1 MNLKFKHFGPILTA
15 FAVLPLATQA
25 QDLAADDGTLEEVT
39 VTAQI
44 REESLRDV
52 PLSVEAVSG
61 EKLADAGIVRL
72 DDLKSYV
79 PNLQMT
85 ETGIANNIYI
95 RGIGS
100 GLNQGF
106 EQSVSTFQDGIYRG
120 RGQQARMPFL
130 DLARVEVL
138 RGPQPILFG
147 KNAVA
152 GAISLV
158 AAAPTR
164 DFEGGYRMSYDM
176 ENEEI
181 VNNLMVSG
189 PLSDSTRARLALYHR
204 DAAGYITNSTL
215 GRKEPQREEIAG
227 RLMFTSDITDA
238 LQATLR
244 VEAGEF
250 NSIGRQVEIFGETP
264 IPVGAVAGLRYSQV
278 VGGPVPALPQG
289 QHPSARDNIINGSR
303 SSNGDSSN
311 NDTAEAALT
320 LNYRLSADIELTSI
334 TGYSHYDMEEVCDC
348 DFTGATI
355 FTAGITEDYDQ
366 YSQEIRLTSG
376 TDSQLSWIGGL
387 YFQRYELDET
397 DSLQVPTT
405 SLVMPVLTQFFL
417 GEFAAGR
424 PSPCNSLATCAGAAG
439 LFSNAANPRVFTQ
452 NSTLYSAFA
461 QGTWKF
467 TDALSLTIGGRFSDE
482 KKTGSRTT
490 LLTNGVGGPVMTSP
504 TALALFNQVLSI
516 QPHSATGKLSES
528 TFSPLVNLQYRVAPE
543 VMTYVSASR
552 GNKSGGFDARSNR
565 APCTT
570 PPVNPLAP
578 TCGAFQFKREQATN
592 YEMGVKAGIAGT
604 AEINANVFFT
614 EYKDLQT
621 SAFDGAI
628 GFNVGNG
635 TAEVRGAELEGRW
648 RPVRQ
653 LRLTGSLA
661 YLDFEWQ
668 SYLGQTYYDNL
679 LLPGATPNTNYAGS
693 TNQLAPKFTGF
704 ISAEYTLQ
712 LSDQI
717 QLITTADVVHTSKY
731 LQSLNLDPVATQAG
745 YSKVN
750 ARIALGDVDGHW
762 EVALVGRNLADKT
775 TVSYA
780 GDTPLAFRLFR
791 ARSYYGFVDP
801 PRSIAIEAR
810 VRL

>member
-1 MNLKFKHFGPILTA
+1 MRSDFRRHQWVII
-15 FAVLPLATQA
+15 AVAAVPLVANAEEPT
-25 QDLAADDGTLEEVT
+25 ADDGTLEDVI

-52 PLSVEAVSG
+52 PLSVEVVSG

-79 PNLQMT
+79 PNLQVT

-120 RGQQARMPFL
+120 RGQQSRMPFL
-130 DLARVEVL
+130 DLSRVEVL

-152 GAISLV
+152 GAINMV
-158 AAAPTR
+158 ATAPTR
-164 DFEGGYRMSYDM
+164 TLQGAARMSYDV
-176 ENEEI
+176 EHNEI

-189 PLSDSTRARLALYHR
+189 PFNDRSRGRLALYHR
-204 DAAGYITNSTL
+204 DSAGYVSNSTL
-215 GRKEPQREEIAG
+215 GRKEPQREEFGG
-227 RLMFTSDITDA
+227 RLIFDTNITVSFR
-238 LQATLR
+238 ATLR
-244 VEAGEF
+244 VEAGQF
-250 NSIGRQVEIFGETP
+250 DSIGRQVEIFGETP
-264 IPVGAVAGLRYSQV
+264 IPVGSLTGLRYSQV

-289 QHPSARDNIINGSR
+289 QHASARDNIVDGAR
-303 SSNGDSSN
+303 SSNGDSSE

-320 LNYRLSADIELTSI
+320 LNYLMAGGIELTSI
-334 TGYSHYDMEEVCDC
+334 TGYSHYDMDEFCDC

-355 FTAGITEDYDQ
+355 FTARITEDYDQ
-366 YSQEIRLTSG
+366 YSQELRFTSG
-376 TDSQLSWIGGL
+376 TDRQLSWIGGL
-387 YFQRYELDET
+387 YFQRSELDET
-397 DSLQVPTT
+397 DLLHVPTT
-405 SLVMPVLTQFFL
+405 SLIMPVLTQFFF
-417 GEFAAGR
+417 GEFLAGR
-424 PSPCNSLATCAGAAG
+424 AAPCNSLATCAGAAG
-439 LFSNAANPRVFTQ
+439 LYSNAANPRVFMQ
-452 NSTLYSAFA
+452 NSTLYSVFA

-467 TDALSLTIGGRFSDE
+467 TDALSITVGGRFSDE
-482 KKTGSRTT
+482 KKTGARTT
-490 LLTNGVGGPVMTSP
+490 LLTSGIGGPAMTSP
-504 TALALFNQVLSI
+504 TALFLFNSVLSI
-516 QPHSATGKLSES
+516 QPHSTSGKLNES
-528 TFSPLVNLQYRVAPE
+528 TFSPLVNLQYRASPD
-543 VMTYVSASR
+543 VMTYASASR

-565 APCTT
+565 APCTA
-570 PPVNPLAP
+570 PPANPLAP
-578 TCGAFQFKREQATN
+578 TCGAFQFKREEATN
-592 YEMGVKAGIAGT
+592 YELGVKAGLAGT
-604 AEINANVFFT
+604 AEINADVFLT
-614 EYKDLQT
+614 RYKDLQT

-661 YLDFEWQ
+661 YLDFKWK
-668 SYLGQTYYDNL
+668 SYLGQTFYDNL
-679 LLPGATPNTNYAGS
+679 LLPGATPNTDYSGR

-704 ISAEYTLQ
+704 VGAEYMWQ
-712 LSDQI
+712 LSDQLL
-717 QLITTADVVHTSKY
+717 LIGTADVVHTSKY
-731 LQSLNLDPVATQAG
+731 LQSLNLDPVATQAAF
-745 YSKVN
+745 SKIN
-750 ARIALGDVDGHW
+750 ARIALSDPDGQW
-762 EVALVGRNLADKT
+762 ELALVGRNLGDKT

>member
-1 MNLKFKHFGPILTA
+1 MKLKPRHFSPLLTA
-15 FAVLPLATQA
+15 IAVFPVAAQA
-25 QDLAADDGTLEEVT
+25 QDSADDDGTLEEIT

-61 EKLADAGIVRL
+61 ERLADAGIVRL

-120 RGQQARMPFL
+120 RGHQSRMPFL

-147 KNAVA
+147 KNAIA
-152 GAISLV
+152 GAVSLI
-158 AAAPTR
+158 AARPTA
-164 DFEGGYRMSYDM
+164 DFQGGVRMSYDV
-176 ENEEI
+176 ENQEI
-181 VNNLMVSG
+181 VNNLTASG
-189 PLSDSTRARLALYHR
+189 PLGDNTRGRVALYHR
-204 DAAGYITNSTL
+204 DAAGYIRNSTL

-227 RLMFTSDITDA
+227 RLMLTRDITDA

-250 NSIGRQVEIFGETP
+250 DSIGRQVEIFGETP

-278 VGGPVPALPQG
+278 IGGPVPALPQG
-289 QHPSARDNIINGSR
+289 QHPSARDNLINGSR
-303 SSNGDSSN
+303 SSNGDTSN
-311 NDTAEAALT
+311 VDTAEAALT

-334 TGYSHYDMEEVCDC
+334 TGYSHYDMDEACDC

-376 TDSQLSWIGGL
+376 TDRQLSWIGGL

-397 DSLQVPTT
+397 DSLYVPTS
-405 SLVMPVLTQFFL
+405 SLLMPVLTQFFL
-417 GEFAAGR
+417 GEFGAGR

-467 TDALSLTIGGRFSDE
+467 TDALSLTAGGRFNRE
-482 KKTGSRTT
+482 KKTGSRAT
-490 LLTNGVGGPVMTSP
+490 LLTTGIGGPAMTSP
-504 TALALFNQVLSI
+504 TALALFNQVLNI
-516 QPHSATGKLSES
+516 QPHSVAGKLSES
-528 TFSPLVNLQYRVAPE
+528 TFSPLVNLQYRIAPD
-543 VMTYVSASR
+543 VMTYASASR
-552 GNKSGGFDARSNR
+552 GYKAGGFDARSNKP
-565 APCTT
+565 PCTVA
-570 PPVNPLAP
+570 PSDPLAP
-578 TCGAFQFKREQATN
+578 NCGTFQFKRERATS
-592 YEMGVKAGIAGT
+592 YELGVKAGLAGT
-604 AEINANVFFT
+604 AEINADVFLT
-614 EYKDLQT
+614 NYRNLQT
-621 SAFDGAI
+621 SAFDGTI
-628 GFNVGNG
+628 GFNVGSG
-635 TAEVRGAELEGRW
+635 DAEVRGVELEGRW
-648 RPVRQ
+648 RPVRP
-653 LRLTGSLA
+653 LRLSASMA
-661 YLDFEWQ
+661 YLEFEWTR
-668 SYLGQTYYDNL
+668 YIGQTYYDNL
-679 LLPGATPNTNYAGS
+679 LLPGATPNTNYAGN
-693 TNQLAPKFTGF
+693 TNQLAPKLTGF
-704 ISAEYTLQ
+704 VSAEYTWQ
-712 LSDQI
+712 LSNQML
-717 QLITTADVVHTSKY
+717 LITTADVVHTSKY

-745 YSKVN
+745 YSKIN
-750 ARIALGDVDGHW
+750 ARIALSDAEGLW
-762 EVALVGRNLADKT
+762 ELALVGRNLGDKT